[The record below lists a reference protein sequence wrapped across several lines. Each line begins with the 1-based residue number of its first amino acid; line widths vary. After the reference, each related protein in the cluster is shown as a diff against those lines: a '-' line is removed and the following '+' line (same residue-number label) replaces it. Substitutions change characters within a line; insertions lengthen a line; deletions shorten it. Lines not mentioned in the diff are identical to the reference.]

1 MARKKYIYDPESLI
15 YIQVEVTFKDWLK
28 KFLPYAVVGIVL
40 GLISYV
46 FISVEYYTP
55 KEKIQAEKIR
65 MLEENQKIINDK
77 IEYADK
83 TLEELM
89 VYDDSVYR
97 AVLGSKPLPKEVRM
111 AGTGGV
117 NKYENIEKLKSFK
130 GVIESYKKL
139 DKVLAKM
146 EVQKSSYR
154 TLLKKAEMNVDRLK
168 HLPAIIPIANWDLKR
183 IGSGFGMR
191 FHPILNRYRMHEGV
205 DFVAPIGTPIF
216 ASADGVIKSARH
228 SDSFGQVV
236 EIDHGY
242 GIVTLYAHMSKIKV
256 KRGQKVVRGE
266 VIGLTGNTGLSAG
279 PHLHYEVHLHNKE
292 VDPVSYFF
300 KDLTAKEYE
309 AVVARAKSLKTSME

>member
-1 MARKKYIYDPESLI
+1 MAKMKYIYDPESLI
-15 YIQVEVTFKDWLK
+15 YIRVEVTFKDRLK
-28 KFLPYAVVGIVL
+28 KALPYIIAGVVM
-40 GLISYV
+40 GLLSYV
-46 FISVEYYTP
+46 FIAIEYYTP
-55 KEKIQAEKIR
+55 KEKLQAEQIQV
-65 MLEENQKIINDK
+65 LEKNQEVLKDK
-77 IEYADK
+77 IEFADRK
-83 TLEELM
+83 LAELIS
-89 VYDDSVYR
+89 YDDSVYR
-97 AVLGSKPLPKEVRM
+97 TILGSKPLPLEMRK
-111 AGTGGV
+111 AGTGGI
-117 NKYENIEKLKSFK
+117 NKYESLEKNRSLAEVVESF
-130 GVIESYKKL
+130 KKL

-146 EVQKSSYR
+146 EVQKSSYLS
-154 TLLKKAEMNVDRLK
+154 LLKKAGMNVERLK

-191 FHPILNRYRMHEGV
+191 FHPILNRYRMHEGI
-205 DFVAPIGTPIF
+205 DFIAPKGTPIF

-242 GIVTLYAHMSKIKV
+242 GLVTLYAHMSKIKV
-256 KRGQKVVRGE
+256 RRGQKVVRGE

-309 AVVARAKSLKTSME
+309 TVVARAQSLKTSME

>member
-1 MARKKYIYDPESLI
+1 MARKKYIYDPESLT
-15 YIQVEVTFKDWLK
+15 YIQVEVTLKDKLK
-28 KFLPYAVVGIVL
+28 KVFPYAIVGVVL
-40 GLISYV
+40 GLASYV
-46 FISVEYYTP
+46 FIAVEYYTP
-55 KEKIQAEKIR
+55 KEKIQAEKIKV
-65 MLEENQKIINDK
+65 LEENQKILNDK

-83 TLEELM
+83 TLQELIA
-89 VYDDSVYR
+89 YDDSVYR
-97 AVLGSKPLPKEVRM
+97 TVLGSKPLPKEMRM

-117 NKYENIEKLKSFK
+117 NKYENLENLKSLK
-130 GVIESYKKL
+130 EVVNSYKKL

-154 TLLKKAEMNVDRLK
+154 NLLKKAEMNVKRLK

-191 FHPILNRYRMHEGV
+191 FHPILNRYRMHEGI
-205 DFVAPIGTPIF
+205 DFIAPSGTPIF
-216 ASADGVIKSARH
+216 ASADGVVKSARR
-228 SDSFGQVV
+228 SDSFGRVV

-266 VIGLTGNTGLSAG
+266 IIGLTGNTGLSAG
-279 PHLHYEVHLHNKE
+279 PHLHYEVHVNNKE

>member
-15 YIQVEVTFKDWLK
+15 YIQVEITLK
-28 KFLPYAVVGIVL
+28 ERIKKILPYVIVGIVV
-40 GLISYV
+40 GLMSYV
-46 FISVEYYTP
+46 FIAVEYYTP
-55 KEKIQAEKIR
+55 KEKLQAEKIQV
-65 MLEENQKIINDK
+65 LEKNQKILNDK
-77 IEYADK
+77 INYADRK
-83 TLEELM
+83 LSELIA
-89 VYDDSVYR
+89 YDDSVYR
-97 AVLGSKPLPKEVRM
+97 TVLGSKPLPKEMRM

-117 NKYENIEKLKSFK
+117 NQYKDIEKIKSLKE
-130 GVIESYKKL
+130 VVESYRKL
-139 DKVLAKM
+139 DKVMAKM
-146 EVQKSSYR
+146 EVQKSSYLS
-154 TLLKKAEMNVDRLK
+154 LLKKAELNVERLK

-191 FHPILNRYRMHEGV
+191 FHPILNRYRMHEGI
-205 DFVAPIGTPIF
+205 DFIAPRGTPIF

-256 KRGQKVVRGE
+256 RRGQKVVRGE
-266 VIGLTGNTGLSAG
+266 IIGLTGNTGLSAG
-279 PHLHYEVHLHNKE
+279 PHLHYEVHVRNKE

-309 AVVARAKSLKTSME
+309 AVVARAQSLKTSME